1 MAGLDPST
9 RWRLGVSPEGIR
21 QLEDRTMW
29 LRCRATTD
37 EHGAVR
43 FTTLRNQGSHM
54 LSNLAL
60 ANALARVPLGGSA
73 DDQQPPVLSWLDLD
87 AP

>member
-1 MAGLDPST
+1 
-9 RWRLGVSPEGIR
+9 
-21 QLEDRTMW
+21 MW

-37 EHGAVR
+37 EQGTVR
-43 FTTLRNQGSHM
+43 FTTLRHQGSHM

-60 ANALARVPLGGSA
+60 ANALVRVPPGGSA